1 MSGRFRFVFA
11 LMLSLALVAA
21 ACAEDPDE
29 ANGGA
34 TPTGGES
41 PEALPGEGFHACY
54 VSDTGGVDDRSFNQT
69 IHEGFLRAQE
79 ELGIEYSFVESQTA
93 ADYAPNLQA
102 FVQQDCDLITPA
114 GFNLG
119 PVTVE
124 AATANP
130 DQLFAIV
137 DYDIFDFSK
146 DPPEDQTFENVSELT
161 FQTDQA
167 AFLAGYLSAGM
178 TETGTIA
185 TYGGVLFPTVT
196 IFMNG
201 LSAGVRA
208 YNEDNG
214 TSVEVLGWDPEA
226 QEGTQVSTD
235 PAVGFDNS
243 AEGRRITE
251 DFIAEGADIILPV
264 AGPTGLGTV
273 AAAEDAGNVKV
284 LWVDSDGCVSV
295 PDSCALFLTSV
306 KKNMDVA
313 VYDTVVS
320 VIEDRFEGGL
330 YVGTLENEGVDI
342 AEFHEFEG
350 DVPQELKDR
359 IEELRQGIIAGE
371 VSVVPTDY
379 PA

>member
-1 MSGRFRFVFA
+1 MKSNPRLVIA
-11 LMLSLALVAA
+11 LLAVLSLVGA
-21 ACAEDPDE
+21 ACAEDED
-29 ANGGA
+29 GGDGG
-34 TPTGGES
+34 TDTGGT
-41 PEALPGEGFHACY
+41 PQALPGEGFHGCY

-69 IHEGFLRAQE
+69 IHEGMARAEE
-79 ELGIEYSFVESQTA
+79 ELGIEYSFVESQNA

-102 FVQQDCDLITPA
+102 FVQQDCDLIVPA

-119 PVTVE
+119 QATVE
-124 AATANP
+124 SATANP
-130 DQLFAIV
+130 DQLYAIV
-137 DYDIFDFSK
+137 DYDIIDFTK
-146 DPPEDQTFENVSELT
+146 TPPEDLTFENVSELT
-161 FQTDQA
+161 FQTDES

-178 TETGTIA
+178 TESGTVA

-201 LSAGVRA
+201 FAAGVRA

-214 TSVEVLGWDPEA
+214 TDVQVLGWDPEA

-264 AGPTGLGTV
+264 AGPTGLGTI
-273 AAAEDAGNVKV
+273 AAAQDAGGVKV
-284 LWVDSDGCVSV
+284 IWVDTDGCVAV
-295 PDSCALFLTSV
+295 PDACDLFLTSV

-313 VYDTVVS
+313 VYDTMLS
-320 VIEDRFEGGL
+320 VIEGTFEGGL
-330 YVGTLENEGVDI
+330 YVGTLENEGVDL
-342 AEFHEFEG
+342 AEFHEFED
-350 DVPQELKDR
+350 DVPQELADR
-359 IEELRQGIIAGE
+359 IEELKQGIIDGD
-371 VSVVPTDY
+371 VSVDPADY